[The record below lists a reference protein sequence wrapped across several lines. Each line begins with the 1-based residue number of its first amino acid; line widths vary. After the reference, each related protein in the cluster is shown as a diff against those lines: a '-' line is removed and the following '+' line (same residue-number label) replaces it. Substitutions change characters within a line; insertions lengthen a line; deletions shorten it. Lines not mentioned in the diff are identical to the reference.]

1 MELDDLKKSW
11 KTMDEKLQDKKL
23 LTDDELAKIMQQK
36 LNNTNGIQKAL
47 MRTNY
52 IALILAVAVLIY
64 FLWHSSG
71 REYILGRFYFWT
83 IISLAAV
90 ALPWSL
96 YTMRYLKKTDI
107 FHMPLT
113 TVIQR
118 INRYNYWMTVE
129 RIIGV
134 VVLFLLALVS
144 IIQLQV
150 WKLSG
155 WFPWFVY
162 GVWTAAF
169 VIYLYIVNRL
179 TFRRLKKIRR
189 NLAELKEVNEE
200 NL

>member
-11 KTMDEKLQDKKL
+11 KTIDQKLQDKKL

-36 LNNTNGIQKAL
+36 LSNANGVQKAL

-64 FLWHSSG
+64 FLWYSSG
-71 REYILGRFYFWT
+71 REYVLGRFYFWT

-90 ALPWSL
+90 ALPWSM

-107 FHMPLT
+107 FNMPLT

-118 INRYNYWMTVE
+118 VNRYNYWMTVE
-129 RIIGV
+129 RVIGI
-134 VVLFLLALVS
+134 VVLFMLALIS